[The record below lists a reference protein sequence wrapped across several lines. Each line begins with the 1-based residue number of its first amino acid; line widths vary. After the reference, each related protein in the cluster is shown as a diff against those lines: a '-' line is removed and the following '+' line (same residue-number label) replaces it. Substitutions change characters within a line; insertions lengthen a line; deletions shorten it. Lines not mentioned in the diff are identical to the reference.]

1 MPTTVLETM
10 MRAHK
15 ARDLVIVTLKGL
27 YFMLY
32 YVAQH
37 VSLSRP
43 WAPQHSRDFPV
54 DAVFLCDEAAALG
67 ETIRGTPCVHGA

>member
-1 MPTTVLETM
+1 M
-10 MRAHK
+10 MRVRK
-15 ARDLVIVTLKGL
+15 VRNFIVVTLKEL
-27 YFMLY
+27 YFMLC
-32 YVAQH
+32 YVTPY

-67 ETIRGTPCVHGA
+67 ETIKGTPCVHGA